1 MYRKL
6 LVIFAIAAGSLA
18 AAETHRITLHQ
29 ECLVGAN
36 RLDAGTYKLQ
46 LDREKVTLSKGKQSV
61 VVPVKV
67 ETVEGKNQATTV
79 RFGSGDGKY
88 RIEEIRLAGTNTKL
102 VFGM

>member
-1 MYRKL
+1 MYKKL

-46 LDREKVTLSKGKQSV
+46 LDGEKVTLSKGKQSV
-61 VVPVKV
+61 EVPVKV
-67 ETVEGKNQATTV
+67 ETLSPRFCSTV
-79 RFGSGDGKY
+79 MVRS
-88 RIEEIRLAGTNTKL
+88 R
-102 VFGM
+102 